1 MHQQI
6 WMLAGQMEI
15 RLGKQIANLRS
26 GDCMSMTLEAPITF
40 HNNGEKDARYLLAV
54 TRSPR

>member
-1 MHQQI
+1 
-6 WMLAGQMEI
+6 MLAGQMEI